1 VAEQLRPRSVVL
13 VRHGATDWSEAG
25 RHTGWTD
32 IPLNERGLQQASALA
47 PALAS
52 WSFAAVLCSPLQRAV
67 VTCDRAGQLAHA
79 QLDPDLREWNYGDYE
94 GMTSPEVQERRPGW
108 SIWDDGVA
116 GGETLEQV
124 AARADRVIARLRGV
138 DGDAAVFAHG
148 HLLRILAAR
157 WIGEPPLL
165 AQHLNLSTAT
175 ISTLGWEHDWPS
187 ITLWNSAD
195 HLRAGAAQPQGGGPD
210 E

>member
-1 VAEQLRPRSVVL
+1 VAEHEQPRPRRVVL

-32 IPLNERGLQQASALA
+32 IALNECGLQQASALA

-52 WSFAAVLCSPLQRAV
+52 WSFGAVLCSTLQRAV
-67 VTCDRAGQLAHA
+67 VTCERAEQLAHA
-79 QLDPDLREWNYGDYE
+79 QLDADLREWNYGDYE
-94 GMTSPEVQERRPGW
+94 GMTSAEIQARRPGW
-108 SIWDDGVA
+108 NLWDDGVP

-124 AARADRVIARLRGV
+124 AARADRVITRLRAV

-148 HLLRILAAR
+148 HLLRILAVR
-157 WIGEPPLL
+157 WIGEPALL
-165 AQHLNLSTAT
+165 ARHLNLATAS
-175 ISTLGWEHDWPS
+175 ISTVAWEHDWPS

-195 HLRAGAAQPQGGGPD
+195 HLRADG
-210 E
+210 